1 MSDREGRVTTA
12 NLVMLLKHK
21 RGQGRKKAKRRGRK
35 RENKDRIVL
44 KVYHVR
50 SDGGD
55 KILTKVETTVRHTR
69 WIRLTLPISTI
80 RRALRDN
87 EKVLRLRVTCKDC
100 GKRVVPIL
108 LQQQQQQ
115 QRKDGDDRRKGSR
128 VPRAAPGK
136 SKPKPRRRKTR
147 NKRGPKYSK
156 KWPYLV
162 VGMRAN
168 METRVLRKRDAAECE
183 SSPNTCCLQ
192 RFYVSFKELGWN
204 DWIISPKNY
213 FANYC
218 SGDCSGPNA
227 VDTVGPH
234 FLANSHSCIRNA
246 EVAPDTAKRHLAD
259 GDKDRCCRPTSLS
272 ALSVL
277 HYDLQGKIVKTDIPN
292 MTVDEC
298 GCL

>member
-21 RGQGRKKAKRRGRK
+21 RGQGRKKSKRRGRK
-35 RENKDRIVL
+35 KESKDRIVL

-50 SDGGD
+50 PDGSD
-55 KILTKVETTVRHTR
+55 KMLTKVETTVWHTR

-80 RRALRDN
+80 RRALRDRQ
-87 EKVLRLRVTCKDC
+87 KVLRLRVTCKDC
-100 GKRVVPIL
+100 GRRVKPIL
-108 LQQQQQQ
+108 LKQS
-115 QRKDGDDRRKGSR
+115 GERRKR
-128 VPRAAPGK
+128 VRAPRAVNARLKPK
-136 SKPKPRRRKTR
+136 SKAKKRKSRT
-147 NKRGPKYSK
+147 KRGPRYGKT
-156 KWPYLV
+156 WPYLV

-183 SSPNTCCLQ
+183 VSPNMCCLQ

-218 SGDCSGPNA
+218 SGDCTGPKA
-227 VDTVGPH
+227 VDAVGPR
-234 FLANSHSCIRNA
+234 FLANSHSCVRNA
-246 EVAPDTAKRHLAD
+246 EPAPDTATAPKRHLVA
-259 GDKDRCCRPTSLS
+259 GDKHRCCRPTSLS

-292 MTVDEC
+292 ITVDEC